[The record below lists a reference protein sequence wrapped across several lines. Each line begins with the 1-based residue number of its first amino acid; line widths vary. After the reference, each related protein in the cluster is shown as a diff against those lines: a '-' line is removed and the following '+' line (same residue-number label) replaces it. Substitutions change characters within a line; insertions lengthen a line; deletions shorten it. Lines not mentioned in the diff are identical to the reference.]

1 MNSITR
7 FEIKKLHGDKNI
19 DLNLVDNTL
28 ILVGENGAGK
38 STVLQLFYYL
48 LSGQWSSMAKYQ
60 FESVCMTIEKKKYT
74 LRYADIEKS
83 LRSIDRRV
91 LARLPPPVRHRVI
104 ALLEQ
109 TEGRLVAP
117 ELEKICEQYGIP
129 LHYLLHELDLFDEPS
144 SSKKA
149 EPLRQAL
156 AGIRQSLKAQ
166 LLYLPTYRRI
176 EQELS
181 LIFKG
186 LDERELR
193 NRGKLL
199 TDQRKEDA
207 FVELIEFGM
216 KDVDDAV
223 NETRKELD
231 RFARESLNNL
241 TFSYLGDI
249 VEHKYTTVDLKKIKS
264 ATPETVE
271 NILNRIQE
279 PILSSANKQH
289 LREIIDGVK
298 TDGDQNEHAQV
309 ICHYFTKLMAFHE
322 ELEAKEAKIV
332 NFCRVCN
339 DYMVGKEFKYDTSN
353 FQFTIRPKGAD
364 DVSSEIKLHHL
375 SSGEKQI
382 VSLFSHL
389 YLSGGKKYFVL
400 IDEPELSLS
409 VPWQRKFLLDIR
421 NANFCTGLVAV
432 THSPFIYENE
442 LKKYAHGLGE
452 FVV

>member
-19 DLNLVDNTL
+19 DLKLVDNTL

-60 FESVCMTIEKKKYT
+60 FESVCMTIENKKYT
-74 LRYADIEKS
+74 LQYADIEIS

-91 LARLPPPVRHRVI
+91 LARLSPPVRHRIV

-109 TEGRLVAP
+109 TEGQLVTP
-117 ELEKICEQYGIP
+117 ELEVICDQYDIP
-129 LHYLLHELDLFDEPS
+129 LHYLLRELNLFEPS
-144 SSKKA
+144 SRKKT

-156 AGIRQSLKAQ
+156 EGIRQSLNAQ

-186 LDERELR
+186 LDDRELR
-193 NRGKLL
+193 NRGRLL
-199 TDQRKEDA
+199 TAQRKEDT

-216 KDVDDAV
+216 KDVDEAV

-279 PILSSANKQH
+279 PILSS
-289 LREIIDGVK
+289 
-298 TDGDQNEHAQV
+298 
-309 ICHYFTKLMAFHE
+309 
-322 ELEAKEAKIV
+322 
-332 NFCRVCN
+332 
-339 DYMVGKEFKYDTSN
+339 SN
-353 FQFTIRPKGAD
+353 
-364 DVSSEIKLHHL
+364 
-375 SSGEKQI
+375 
-382 VSLFSHL
+382 
-389 YLSGGKKYFVL
+389 
-400 IDEPELSLS
+400 
-409 VPWQRKFLLDIR
+409 
-421 NANFCTGLVAV
+421 
-432 THSPFIYENE
+432 
-442 LKKYAHGLGE
+442 
-452 FVV
+452 

>member
-1 MNSITR
+1 MSSITR

-19 DLNLVDNTL
+19 DLKLVDNTL

-60 FESVCMTIEKKKYT
+60 FESVGMTIENKKYI
-74 LRYADIEKS
+74 LRYSDIEKS
-83 LRSIDRRV
+83 LRNIDRRV
-91 LARLPPPVRHRVI
+91 LGRLPPSIRNRVF

-109 TEGRLVAP
+109 TEGRLVTP
-117 ELEKICEQYGIP
+117 ELERICEQFGVP
-129 LHYLLHELDLFDEPS
+129 LHYLLHELDLFDPS

-149 EPLRQAL
+149 EPLREAL
-156 AGIRQSLKAQ
+156 KGIRQSLKAQ

-186 LDERELR
+186 LDDRELR
-193 NRGKLL
+193 NRGKMLS
-199 TDQRKEDA
+199 DQRKEDT

-216 KDVDDAV
+216 KDVEEAV

-241 TFSYLGDI
+241 TFSYLGDV

-289 LREIIDGVK
+289 LREIIEGVK
-298 TDGDQNEHAQV
+298 ADGEQNEHAQV

-332 NFCRVCN
+332 IFCKICN

-353 FQFTIRPKGAD
+353 FQFSIRPKD
-364 DVSSEIKLHHL
+364 SDSVSNEIKLHHL

-421 NANFCTGLVAV
+421 KADFCTGLVAV
-432 THSPFIYENE
+432 THSPFIYDNE

-452 FVV
+452 FIL

>member
-1 MNSITR
+1 MSSITR
-7 FEIKKLHGDKNI
+7 FEIKKLHGYKNF
-19 DLNLVDNTL
+19 DLKLVDNTL

-60 FESVCMTIEKKKYT
+60 FGSVSITIDKKKYT
-74 LRYADIEKS
+74 LQYSDIQKS
-83 LRSIDRRV
+83 FLNIDRHV
-91 LARLPPPVRHRVI
+91 LARLPLIVRRRI
-104 ALLEQ
+104 LSLLEQ
-109 TEGRLVAP
+109 PKGRLVLP
-117 ELEKICEQYGIP
+117 ELETLCEQYGVP
-129 LHYLLHELDLFDEPS
+129 LHFLLHQLDLFNHPLNG
-144 SSKKA
+144 KKA

-156 AGIRQSLKAQ
+156 DGIRQSLKAQ

-193 NRGKLL
+193 NREKQM
-199 TDQRKEDA
+199 TDQRREET

-216 KDVDDAV
+216 KDVDDAI

-241 TFSYLGDI
+241 TFGYLGDI

-264 ATPETVE
+264 ATAEKVE
-271 NILNRIQE
+271 NILARIQE

-289 LREIIDGVK
+289 LRQIIGGVTSDGE
-298 TDGDQNEHAQV
+298 QNEHAQV

-322 ELEAKEAKIV
+322 ELEAREAKIV

-339 DYMVGKEFKYDTSN
+339 DYMVSKEFKYDTSN
-353 FQFTIRPKGAD
+353 FQFTIRHKRSGD
-364 DVSSEIKLHHL
+364 DNSEIKLQHL

-389 YLSGGKKYFVL
+389 YLSGNKSYFVL

-409 VPWQRKFLLDIR
+409 VPWQRKFLLDIT

-432 THSPFIYENE
+432 THSPFIYDNE

-452 FVV
+452 FVL

>member
-1 MNSITR
+1 MSSITR
-7 FEIKKLHGDKNI
+7 FEIKKLHGSKSI
-19 DLNLVDNTL
+19 DVKLVDNTL

-48 LSGQWSSMAKYQ
+48 LSGQWSSMAKHQ
-60 FESVCMTIEKKKYT
+60 FESASITIENKKYS

-91 LARLPPPVRHRVI
+91 LGRLPTSVRSRVI
-104 ALLEQ
+104 FLLEQ
-109 TEGRLVAP
+109 SEGRLVTP
-117 ELEKICEQYGIP
+117 ELERICDQYGVP
-129 LHYLLHELDLFDEPS
+129 LHYLLHELDLFEPS
-144 SSKKA
+144 NSKKS
-149 EPLRQAL
+149 EHLREAL
-156 AGIRQSLKAQ
+156 DGIRRSLKAQ

-193 NRGKLL
+193 NRGKML
-199 TDQRKEDA
+199 TNQRKEDT

-216 KDVDDAV
+216 KDVDEAI

-241 TFSYLGDI
+241 TFSYLGDV
-249 VEHKYTTVDLKKIKS
+249 VEHKYATVDLKKIKS
-264 ATPETVE
+264 ATAETVE
-271 NILNRIQE
+271 NILKRIQE

-298 TDGDQNEHAQV
+298 AGGDQNEHAQV

-322 ELEAKEAKIV
+322 ELEAREAKIV
-332 NFCRVCN
+332 NFCRICN
-339 DYMVGKEFKYDTSN
+339 DYMVGKVFKYDTSN
-353 FQFTIRPKGAD
+353 FEFSIHPKEAD
-364 DVSSEIKLHHL
+364 EVNNEIKLHHL

-409 VPWQRKFLLDIR
+409 VPWQRKFLLDIK
-421 NANFCTGLVAV
+421 NADFCSGLVAV
-432 THSPFIYENE
+432 THSPFIYDNE
-442 LKKYAHGLGE
+442 LKKYAHGVGE
-452 FVV
+452 FTV